1 MSYIIVVVLVI
12 FGLAGIRI
20 ADQYVRGVVFRLG
33 RYHTTKG
40 PGLYWIIPLV
50 EWQRRVDLRINTAAV
65 EQQETI
71 TKDNVPIK
79 VNAVVWY
86 RIVNPMASVLEVKN
100 IDTAVIQ
107 VALTT
112 LRTGIGQHSLDEV
125 LKEQEAVA
133 NIIQGKIDAVT
144 EPWGVKVVRV
154 EMKNVE
160 IPQSMQRVMA
170 QEAEALREKRAR
182 IIKAQAE
189 FEAAEQLRKASE
201 IIMQNPAGLELRRM
215 QMITEVGAEQN
226 TMTIIMMPSE
236 FVAMAKNSA
245 GSTSHRLR
253 RWREHTAVRSF
264 PRKRESEERAKVGSP
279 PSRRRADGAA
289 DLRIEPHRQ
298 SGLGHEGLGVAHRKF
313 AEVKDRGGQHG
324 AGMAVANAFDQ
335 VLEIADAAGGDHR
348 HGHRIGHRAGERNIE
363 ALPRAVAIHRG
374 EQDFAGPERDHLA
387 RIVDGI
393 EPGRL
398 AAAMGEDFPALGF
411 ARLRHLLG
419 VDGDDD
425 ALIAEFLRRFLHE
438 RAPRHRRRI
447 DRDLVGAGGQQ
458 RTDVVDGAHAAAD
471 GERHKARLGGALHH
485 VEHDVTILV
494 ARGDVEKG
502 ELVGAGLVIGDRRFD
517 RIAGIAQVDEVD
529 AFDDPAVFH
538 VEAGND
544 ADFEHA

>member
-12 FGLAGIRI
+12 FGLSGIRI

-236 FVAMAKNSA
+236 FVAMAKN
-245 GSTSHRLR
+245 
-253 RWREHTAVRSF
+253 
-264 PRKRESEERAKVGSP
+264 
-279 PSRRRADGAA
+279 
-289 DLRIEPHRQ
+289 
-298 SGLGHEGLGVAHRKF
+298 
-313 AEVKDRGGQHG
+313 
-324 AGMAVANAFDQ
+324 
-335 VLEIADAAGGDHR
+335 
-348 HGHRIGHRAGERNIE
+348 
-363 ALPRAVAIHRG
+363 
-374 EQDFAGPERDHLA
+374 
-387 RIVDGI
+387 
-393 EPGRL
+393 
-398 AAAMGEDFPALGF
+398 
-411 ARLRHLLG
+411 
-419 VDGDDD
+419 
-425 ALIAEFLRRFLHE
+425 
-438 RAPRHRRRI
+438 
-447 DRDLVGAGGQQ
+447 
-458 RTDVVDGAHAAAD
+458 
-471 GERHKARLGGALHH
+471 LGGLNKPSAS
-485 VEHDVTILV
+485 
-494 ARGDVEKG
+494 
-502 ELVGAGLVIGDRRFD
+502 
-517 RIAGIAQVDEVD
+517 
-529 AFDDPAVFH
+529 
-538 VEAGND
+538 
-544 ADFEHA
+544 